1 MGSLLL
7 AAALV
12 TETEGGS
19 DRGGEKTTWSTPAQ
33 SKKAL
38 HLTFITASPITPQD
52 PAPSPAMAPAD
63 LLALLQPHGQQHL
76 LDHWDDLDAKQQEVF
91 RAELT
96 ALDLKEVCGYFAR
109 TAESMK
115 NTTEKLDDKM
125 HPLQESQCG
134 AVVKSSDREL
144 ASYANASYEEISKG
158 KVGILLLAGGQGTR
172 LGTSYPKGMYNVGL
186 PSKKTLFQLQAER
199 IRSLQ
204 QLAEARTGRAGKIAW
219 YIMTSASTVKPT
231 SDFFEQNNYFGL
243 DAENV
248 FIFQQGTLPCFT
260 FEGKIILGE
269 KGALSRAPDGNGGLY
284 RALRNE
290 GVLADMKLKGV
301 KFIQLYC
308 VDNVLVKVGDPVF
321 MGYCLAKEAE
331 CANKVVR
338 KGFPTEAVGI
348 TCKVDDHYQVV
359 EYSEI
364 TQKSAEKRNKDGS
377 LVYGAANICIHFFT
391 FEFLERVVM
400 LNEDSLQHHV
410 AKKKIPFVDA
420 SGSIVKPE
428 KPNGIKMEKFVFDV
442 FQFAKNF
449 VVWECLRDEE
459 FAPLKNAEGASDFT
473 PTHCRNALL
482 ALHQK
487 WLRIAGARLLDS
499 NGKEARQMG
508 SPAGE
513 DNNNDP
519 DNNNDE
525 KGYVVMA
532 EISPLVSYAGENLEG
547 YKGKSLQLPL
557 SIN

>member
-1 MGSLLL
+1 M
-7 AAALV
+7 
-12 TETEGGS
+12 
-19 DRGGEKTTWSTPAQ
+19 
-33 SKKAL
+33 
-38 HLTFITASPITPQD
+38 
-52 PAPSPAMAPAD
+52 
-63 LLALLQPHGQQHL
+63 
-76 LDHWDDLDAKQQEVF
+76 
-91 RAELT
+91 
-96 ALDLKEVCGYFAR
+96 
-109 TAESMK
+109 
-115 NTTEKLDDKM
+115 
-125 HPLQESQCG
+125 
-134 AVVKSSDREL
+134 
-144 ASYANASYEEISKG
+144 
-158 KVGILLLAGGQGTR
+158 
-172 LGTSYPKGMYNVGL
+172 
-186 PSKKTLFQLQAER
+186 
-199 IRSLQ
+199 
-204 QLAEARTGRAGKIAW
+204 
-219 YIMTSASTVKPT
+219 
-231 SDFFEQNNYFGL
+231 
-243 DAENV
+243 
-248 FIFQQGTLPCFT
+248 
-260 FEGKIILGE
+260 
-269 KGALSRAPDGNGGLY
+269 
-284 RALRNE
+284 
-290 GVLADMKLKGV
+290 
-301 KFIQLYC
+301 YC
-308 VDNVLVKVGDPVF
+308 VDNILVKVGDPVF
-321 MGYCLAKEAE
+321 MGYCISKGAE

-348 TCKVDDHYQVV
+348 TCKVEGHYQVV

-459 FAPLKNAEGASDFT
+459 FAPLKNAAGASDFT
-473 PTHCRNALL
+473 PEHCRNSLL

-487 WLRIAGARLLDS
+487 WLRIAGAKLLDI

-532 EISPLVSYAGENLEG
+532 EISPLVSYAGENLEA
-547 YKGKSLQLPL
+547 YKGQSLQLPL

>member
-1 MGSLLL
+1 M
-7 AAALV
+7 
-12 TETEGGS
+12 
-19 DRGGEKTTWSTPAQ
+19 
-33 SKKAL
+33 
-38 HLTFITASPITPQD
+38 
-52 PAPSPAMAPAD
+52 APPAD
-63 LLALLQPHGQQHL
+63 LLALLQGHGQEHL
-76 LDHWDDLDAKQQEVF
+76 LDHWDALTQDQQDAF
-91 RAELT
+91 RAEL
-96 ALDLKEVCGYFAR
+96 ADLDLAEVCGYFAR
-109 TAESMK
+109 TAESMTH
-115 NTTEKLDDKM
+115 TTEKLDDKM

-144 ASYANASYEEISKG
+144 ANYANSSYEEISKSR
-158 KVGILLLAGGQGTR
+158 VGILLLAGGQGTR

-186 PSKKTLFQLQAER
+186 PSQKTLFQLQAER
-199 IRSLQ
+199 ISSLQ
-204 QLAEARTGRAGKIAW
+204 KLAEEKTGRAGKIAW

-231 SDFFEQNNYFGL
+231 SDFFAQHNYFGL
-243 DAENV
+243 EAENV

-260 FEGKIILGE
+260 FEGKMILGE

-284 RALRNE
+284 RALRQE
-290 GVLADMKLKGV
+290 GVLTDMKVKGV
-301 KFIQLYC
+301 KYIQLYC

-348 TCKVDDHYQVV
+348 TCKVEDHYQVV

-391 FEFLERVVM
+391 FDFLERVVM
-400 LNEDSLQHHV
+400 FNEDSLHHHV
-410 AKKKIPFVDA
+410 AKKKIPYVNA
-420 SGSIVKPE
+420 EGSLVKPD

-459 FAPLKNAEGASDFT
+459 FAPLKNAEGAPDFT
-473 PTHCRNALL
+473 PTYCRNALL

-487 WLRIAGARLLDS
+487 WLRIAGAKLVDAS
-499 NGKEARQMG
+499 GKEAAQMG

-513 DNNNDP
+513 NNNNDA

-525 KGYVVMA
+525 KDFVVMA
-532 EISPLVSYAGENLEG
+532 EISPLVSYAGENLG
-547 YKGKSLQLPL
+547 QYKGKTLQLPL
-557 SIN
+557 SL

>member
-1 MGSLLL
+1 M
-7 AAALV
+7 
-12 TETEGGS
+12 
-19 DRGGEKTTWSTPAQ
+19 
-33 SKKAL
+33 
-38 HLTFITASPITPQD
+38 
-52 PAPSPAMAPAD
+52 APPAD
-63 LLALLQPHGQQHL
+63 LLALLQGHGQEHL
-76 LDHWDDLDAKQQEVF
+76 LDHWDSLTQDQQDAF
-91 RAELT
+91 RAEL
-96 ALDLKEVCGYFAR
+96 ADLDLAEVCGFFAR
-109 TAESMK
+109 TAESMTH
-115 NTTEKLDDKM
+115 TTEKLDDKM

-144 ASYANASYEEISKG
+144 ANYANSSYEEVSLSR
-158 KVGILLLAGGQGTR
+158 VGILLLAGGQGTR

-186 PSKKTLFQLQAER
+186 PSQKTLFQLQAER
-199 IRSLQ
+199 ISSLQ
-204 QLAEARTGRAGKIAW
+204 KLAEEKTGRAGKIAW

-231 SDFFEQNNYFGL
+231 SDFFAEHNYFGL
-243 DAENV
+243 EAENV

-260 FEGKIILGE
+260 FEGKMILGE

-284 RALRNE
+284 RALRQE
-290 GVLADMKLKGV
+290 GVLDDMKVKGV
-301 KFIQLYC
+301 KYIQLYC

-348 TCKVDDHYQVV
+348 TCKVEDHYQVV

-391 FEFLERVVM
+391 FDFLERVVM
-400 LNEDSLQHHV
+400 FNEDSLHHHV
-410 AKKKIPFVDA
+410 AKKKIPYVNA
-420 SGSIVKPE
+420 EGSLVKPD

-459 FAPLKNAEGASDFT
+459 FAPLKNAEGAPDFT
-473 PTHCRNALL
+473 PTYCRNALL

-487 WLRIAGARLLDS
+487 WLRIAGAKLVDAS
-499 NGKEARQMG
+499 GKEAAQMG

-513 DNNNDP
+513 NNNNDA

-525 KGYVVMA
+525 KDYVVMA
-532 EISPLVSYAGENLEG
+532 EISPLVSYAGENLG
-547 YKGKSLQLPL
+547 QYRGKTLQLPL
-557 SIN
+557 SL